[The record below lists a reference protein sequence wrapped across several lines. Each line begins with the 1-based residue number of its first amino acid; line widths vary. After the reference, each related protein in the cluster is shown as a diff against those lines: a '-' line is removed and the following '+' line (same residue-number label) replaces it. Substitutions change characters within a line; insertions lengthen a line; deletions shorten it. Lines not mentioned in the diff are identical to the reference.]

1 MTMPAGLAN
10 PGNAGGAREFF
21 ARICEVVYPGEQDLE
36 ENMGLTSAFAEAMA
50 GNDRL
55 EAVLGVIRGAVKRQ
69 PRENPLLEALLRLL
83 ERKPEEF
90 TEMMAEAA
98 WLGREIRGL
107 SVLAGAIAGA
117 VYGMY
122 MIPPGYVDFAND
134 HCAFNLEKLP
144 HDIAARYYSGL

>member
-1 MTMPAGLAN
+1 MPA
-10 PGNAGGAREFF
+10 AR
-21 ARICEVVYPGEQDLE
+21 A
-36 ENMGLTSAFAEAMA
+36 AH
-50 GNDRL
+50 DRL

>member
-1 MTMPAGLAN
+1 M
-10 PGNAGGAREFF
+10 
-21 ARICEVVYPGEQDLE
+21 E

-117 VYGMY
+117 GLRDVHDSAGVCGFCQR
-122 MIPPGYVDFAND
+122 PLRVQPGKA
-134 HCAFNLEKLP
+134 
-144 HDIAARYYSGL
+144 AARYCGPLLQRFVEMGEAICRPLSLYG